1 VSQKRLKEV
10 EFQGLGVS
18 PGVAVGRAEL
28 YLNEVEE
35 TAVIEIPPEERKE
48 EVKRY
53 FDALSNVKEHL
64 TGDARL
70 VSKMIG
76 RSEAEIYLA
85 QLEMLKG
92 TLFQKII
99 PEEIVGEGINAESV
113 VLEKLKSFERSA
125 EGLSGSSSEMT
136 EKHKMD
142 IRDLKRHIIGRLTKK
157 NPQCLLLFD
166 EVILVAPELLP
177 SDMTLFSHRRVL
189 GLVTDTGGRNSH
201 AAILARS
208 QGIPAVMGIKKFT
221 RRVGMGDD
229 LVLDGSSGLVYINPR
244 RKTLKRY
251 IEKREEEILARGEME
266 TLIDLPSVT
275 ADGVSISL
283 MANIGRREDASLA
296 VKYGARGIG
305 LFRTELPFL
314 MGEHFVSEDEQYELY
329 REVISMM
336 GDLPVTIRTLDLGGD
351 KFFTHDLI
359 DREDNPFLGLRSIRF
374 SMKYADIF
382 VTQLRAILR
391 ASAHGRVK
399 IMFPMVTSIVEAG
412 EILKIYG
419 DVKRELK
426 NKGIKPKQEPMV
438 GIMIEVPSAAL
449 MAGEFLKHFDFA
461 SIGTNDLI
469 QYTLAVDRGNRAV
482 SGLYSPYEPAVL
494 KLIAMTA
501 EAGRAAGKEV
511 NVCGE
516 MASNP
521 VLASLLV
528 GLGIRVLSMEPR
540 SILKAKSALLSM
552 DVRRAEAAAR
562 RTLEMATPQEVEDF
576 LRRELDISDIDGR
589 AQ

>member
-1 VSQKRLKEV
+1 MSQKRLKEV